1 MKTMDEEYKRKI
13 AELEK
18 RLEETDKKLEQARI
32 KSALNGV
39 ETEDPAEDPEN
50 WKNVGEDSY
59 EPKVRSFSPF
69 FANVPPAKGEF
80 AERLLKVLPL
90 ILCVLLFMWWF
101 NTWANNKQESYDKAN
116 TMSSVSVDVILRTF
130 TNNPESAKKQYLNE
144 RLKVSG
150 EVTFQMSVND
160 SGCVTLDGGDYGIA
174 YAYFDDTSKLSHLNS
189 GDTVV
194 FTGALETYSTVD
206 LGTGKILYLYF
217 YDCEF
222 VR

>member
-13 AELEK
+13 EELEK

-32 KSALNGV
+32 KGALSGV

-50 WKNVGEDSY
+50 WKNIGKDSY

-69 FANVPPAKGEF
+69 FADVPATKGEF
-80 AERLLKVLPL
+80 AERLLKALPL

-101 NTWANNKQESYDKAN
+101 NSWANNKQESYDKAN
-116 TMSSVSVDVILRTF
+116 NMSAVTVETSVKSF
-130 TNNPESAKKQYLNE
+130 TKTPDSAKKEYLE
-144 RLKVSG
+144 KRLKVSG
-150 EVTFQMSVND
+150 KVTIQMSLND
-160 SGCVTLDGGDYGIA
+160 SGCVTLDGGDYGLA
-174 YAYFDDTSKLSHLNS
+174 YAYFDDTSKISSLSS
-189 GDTVV
+189 GDTIM
-194 FTGALETYSTVD
+194 FTGELESYASVD

-217 YDCEF
+217 YDCDF